1 MGCCFFSSDEPKI
14 KIVDCTPPGD
24 EFNCLRPQGTI
35 MLSID
40 IKYSIPLIDITI
52 LPEMTGMKIVFVF
65 GSSILNRESI
75 FCCLKELLCRHL
87 VLVRCCLTTMV
98 LILHKNDTK
107 KSTNSPAR
115 ETSYCCSIN
124 FGLDTESQFS
134 DWQIFYFE

>member
-1 MGCCFFSSDEPKI
+1 MGCFFFSSDEPKI

-40 IKYSIPLIDITI
+40 IKYSISLIDITI

-65 GSSILNRESI
+65 GPSILNRESI

-98 LILHKNDTK
+98 LILLFSLKKKKNGTK
-107 KSTNSPAR
+107 KSTNSPER
-115 ETSYCCSIN
+115 ERDFVLLLN
-124 FGLDTESQFS
+124 
-134 DWQIFYFE
+134 